1 MQGAQVYFF
10 VQIRAHVT
18 TDFEPIATKHC
29 LKLHFDKKKK
39 VNDVALSLMVL
50 KLLLSLI
57 GRGKQKIKDKDMI
70 ER

>member
-18 TDFEPIATKHC
+18 TDFKPIATKHS
-29 LKLHFDKKKK
+29 LKLHFDKK

>member
-18 TDFEPIATKHC
+18 TDFKPIATKHC
-29 LKLHFDKKKK
+29 LKLHFDKKL
-39 VNDVALSLMVL
+39 NDVALSLMVL

>member
-18 TDFEPIATKHC
+18 TDFKPIATKHC
-29 LKLHFDKKKK
+29 LKLHFDKKK

>member
-1 MQGAQVYFF
+1 MRKYVFF

-18 TDFEPIATKHC
+18 TDFKPIATKHC
-29 LKLHFDKKKK
+29 LKLQFDKK